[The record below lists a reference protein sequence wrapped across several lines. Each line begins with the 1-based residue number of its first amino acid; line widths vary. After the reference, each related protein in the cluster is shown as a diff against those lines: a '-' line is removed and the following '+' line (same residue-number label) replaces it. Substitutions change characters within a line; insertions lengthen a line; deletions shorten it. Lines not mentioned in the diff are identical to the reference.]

1 MDRRNFLKSLALA
14 GAALT
19 VKQSGA
25 MTLLTQHF
33 NAAPLPAAGAYDLVA
48 VMGGTP
54 VKYVPKRHS
63 RNGRNVEVRKKRI

>member
-19 VKQSGA
+19 VKQSCA

-48 VMGGTP
+48 VMG
-54 VKYVPKRHS
+54 
-63 RNGRNVEVRKKRI
+63 

>member
-54 VKYVPKRHS
+54 VNMFRKGIAEMGGMSKF
-63 RNGRNVEVRKKRI
+63 GKKRI